1 MGTNGI
7 EKKMDHNPFY
17 THVGTKLGR
26 FKMCLVNLT
35 TYHLSINQ
43 NLRLGLAIA
52 QSCNFEKN
60 IKEYQQ
66 GLVMSN

>member
-1 MGTNGI
+1 M
-7 EKKMDHNPFY
+7 ELRKKWTHNPFY
-17 THVGTKLGR
+17 THVGSKLGR

-52 QSCNFEKN
+52 QSWNFEKN

-66 GLVMSN
+66 GLAMSN